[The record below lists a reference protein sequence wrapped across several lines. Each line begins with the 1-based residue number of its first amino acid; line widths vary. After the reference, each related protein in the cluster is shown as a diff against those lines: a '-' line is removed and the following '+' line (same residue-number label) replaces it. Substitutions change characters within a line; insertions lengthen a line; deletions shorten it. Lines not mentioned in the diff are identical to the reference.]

1 MANHQGAV
9 AIVSASDTGG
19 GPRFSLS
26 ATPVGDTNNTAAVE
40 PGRGEAPTALTMRG
54 GWAGA
59 ELVASTSGATGYKQ
73 NAIVFT
79 DINPPAQSY
88 ITDTTNAAHL
98 DATELSAATS
108 INTAVVGGEIPTNG
122 GHFTGTYNADPTDN
136 NPPRPGRFFCPSGT
150 PCSISVDPSG
160 VLRAIQGYTFQ
171 PVMSGSVMR
180 QDSDYLAWG
189 VWIHVPNAVPG
200 VDATS
205 RTNPATVAAF
215 ASGSDPFQVPAALTG
230 TATYNG
236 VASGLYAAG
245 GMVEYFEA
253 DASLSADFGGR
264 SGNDSTPATEGSDGF
279 LFGAVNGSVTNIKAG
294 GMDVDGS
301 ITLGRAPVLS
311 ADGTAAATRF
321 TGNTQ
326 GTLGGRALT
335 GSWTGQ
341 FYGPNRA
348 PAGSVAVRTEF
359 PTTAAG
365 TFGAAT
371 PSGASSVRILGSF
384 GTWKAD

>member
-1 MANHQGAV
+1 
-9 AIVSASDTGG
+9 
-19 GPRFSLS
+19 
-26 ATPVGDTNNTAAVE
+26 
-40 PGRGEAPTALTMRG
+40 
-54 GWAGA
+54 
-59 ELVASTSGATGYKQ
+59 
-73 NAIVFT
+73 
-79 DINPPAQSY
+79 
-88 ITDTTNAAHL
+88 
-98 DATELSAATS
+98 
-108 INTAVVGGEIPTNG
+108 
-122 GHFTGTYNADPTDN
+122 
-136 NPPRPGRFFCPSGT
+136 
-150 PCSISVDPSG
+150 
-160 VLRAIQGYTFQ
+160 
-171 PVMSGSVMR
+171 MSGSVMR

-200 VDATS
+200 VDTTV

-279 LFGAVNGSVTNIKAG
+279 LS
-294 GMDVDGS
+294 
-301 ITLGRAPVLS
+301 APS
-311 ADGTAAATRF
+311 TAASPTSRPAAWTSTARLRWEERRCSVPIARRATRF

-348 PAGSVAVRTEF
+348 PAGSVAVRPNPHDGF
-359 PTTAAG
+359 RHLRRRNA
-365 TFGAAT
+365 FGRFFG
-371 PSGASSVRILGSF
+371 PHPGLF